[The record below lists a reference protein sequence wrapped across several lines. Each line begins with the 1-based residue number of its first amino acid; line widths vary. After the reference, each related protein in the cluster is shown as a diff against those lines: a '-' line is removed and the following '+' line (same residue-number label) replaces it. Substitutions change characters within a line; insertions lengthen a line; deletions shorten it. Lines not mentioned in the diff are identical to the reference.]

1 MSTKAKYAGA
11 KKQVDSWKQKEWY
24 DVYAPK
30 MFEESYIGAIPSA
43 TPDTLKNR
51 IIETILYY
59 LTDNMADISTKLKF
73 KITGVSQN
81 KCTSQFFGHDTTRD
95 YVRSMV
101 RRGSS
106 RIDGIYN
113 VTTANG
119 IKMRISVS
127 IFTNGRAK
135 ASQQTTM
142 RKIIRDV
149 LNEHAKAEIFAKFV
163 HGIVFGRIAQNIFNI
178 AKEIY
183 IIRECRV
190 RKSKVL
196 TLAEEL
202 PDDKLPETE
211 EFTPVAPEVKKHRKS
226 VLKKL
231 VKETKEAVEKETAA
245 EAGEDGKK
253 PEETTEEKPA
263 DDAIEEKKDA

>member
-1 MSTKAKYAGA
+1 MSTKPKHAGV
-11 KKQVDSWKQKEWY
+11 KKQVDTWKQKEWY

-30 MFEESYIGAIPSA
+30 MFEENFIGSIPSA
-43 TPDTLKNR
+43 SPDTVKDR
-51 IIETILYY
+51 VIETILYY
-59 LTDNMADISTKLKF
+59 LTDNMSDISTKLRF
-73 KITGVSQN
+73 KITSVTQN
-81 KCTSQFFGHDTTRD
+81 KCTSQFIGHDTTRD
-95 YVRSMV
+95 YIRSMV

-106 RIDGIYN
+106 RIDGVFNIS
-113 VTTANG
+113 TGNG
-119 IKMRISVS
+119 VKMRISVA

-142 RKIIRDV
+142 RKIMRDV
-149 LNEHAKAEIFAKFV
+149 LNEHAKSENFAKFV

-190 RKSKVL
+190 RKSKVI

-202 PDDKLPETE
+202 PDEKLAETE
-211 EFTPVAPEVKKHRKS
+211 EFKPVVPEVKKHRKS

-231 VKETKEAVEKETAA
+231 VKETKEAVEKEMGDA
-245 EAGEDGKK
+245 EPGEEEGKEGEAK
-253 PEETTEEKPA
+253 ADEEIKEEK
-263 DDAIEEKKDA
+263 EQ

>member
-1 MSTKAKYAGA
+1 MSTKQKHAGA

-30 MFEESYIGAIPSA
+30 MFEESFIGSVPSA
-43 TPDTLKNR
+43 SPDTVKNR
-51 IIETILYY
+51 VIETILYY
-59 LTDNMADISTKLKF
+59 LTDNMSDISTKLRF
-73 KITGVSQN
+73 KITSVAQT
-81 KCTSQFFGHDTTRD
+81 KCTSQFYGHDTTRD
-95 YVRSMV
+95 YIRSMV

-106 RIDGIYN
+106 RIDGMFNI
-113 VTTANG
+113 TTANG
-119 IKMRISVS
+119 VKMRISVS
-127 IFTNGRAK
+127 VFTNGRAK

-149 LNEHAKAEIFAKFV
+149 LNEHAKAENFAKFV

-196 TLAEEL
+196 TLAEDL
-202 PDDKLPETE
+202 PDEKLAETE
-211 EFTPVAPEVKKHRKS
+211 EFKPVAPEVKKHRKS

-231 VKETKEAVEKETAA
+231 VKETKEAVEKEAGAA
-245 EAGEDGKK
+245 EPGKEEGEK
-253 PEETTEEKPA
+253 TEEKGEETPK
-263 DDAIEEKKDA
+263 EEKNE